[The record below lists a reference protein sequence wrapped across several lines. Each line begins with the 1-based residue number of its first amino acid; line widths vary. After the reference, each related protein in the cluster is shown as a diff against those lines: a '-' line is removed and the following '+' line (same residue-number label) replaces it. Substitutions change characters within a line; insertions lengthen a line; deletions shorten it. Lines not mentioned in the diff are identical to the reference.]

1 MIIAVPDPDS
11 KEFPYGSNVTYI
23 AKFFKKEEKSR
34 SLTSTGSGFE
44 KKLYGSKHWLLYVG
58 VFQNKPVIQ
67 RKKNFFCS
75 NPYCKISNVFKSNM
89 LAYVKVPVAMG
100 C

>member
-34 SLTSTGSGFE
+34 SLTSTGTGF
-44 KKLYGSKHWLLYVG
+44 KKKIV
-58 VFQNKPVIQ
+58 QIQ
-67 RKKNFFCS
+67 TLVTLCWRFPK
-75 NPYCKISNVFKSNM
+75 
-89 LAYVKVPVAMG
+89 
-100 C
+100 